1 MRNSEENTAISFDEA
16 FEMMMDSARLLG
28 TERISIIDNGAFNRV
43 LRQDVAS
50 DMDIPPFD
58 KSAMDGYACR
68 REDLGGEL
76 TVIETLPAGLQPK
89 KTIGLGQCSKI
100 MTGAVVPAGAD
111 CVIMVEYTEEA
122 GEDKIRF
129 TGSNTKN
136 NICLRGEDGKKG
148 NVVLRAGELIRA
160 QHIAI
165 LASVGCTRPLVSRQ
179 PRVGI
184 ITTGSEIVEPEK
196 KPAAGQIRNSNGPQL
211 SAQTADAGA
220 IVANYGIAADKKEEL
235 AKIVNEAIAA
245 CDVVILSGGVSVGDY
260 DFVREILKGNGVKLL
275 FEKIAVKPGRPMV
288 FGVSDEAFCFGLPGN
303 PVSTFVMFE
312 LFVRPFL
319 FKMMG
324 HDFKPVVSQRRLGRA
339 ITRKN
344 VERSSWLPVVYEDED
359 SVVQVEYHGSA
370 HINALCKADALLCVP
385 SGVAKVEKGTI
396 VAVRQI

>member
-1 MRNSEENTAISFDEA
+1 VISFDEA
-16 FEMMMDSARLLG
+16 FEIMMGSGRLLG
-28 TERISIIDNGAFNRV
+28 TERIGIIDNGALNRV
-43 LRQDVAS
+43 LREDVAS
-50 DMDIPPFD
+50 DMDMPPFD

-68 REDLGGEL
+68 RADLGGEL
-76 TVIETLPAGLQPK
+76 SVIETLAAGVQPK
-89 KTIGLGQCSKI
+89 KTIASGQCSKI

-111 CVIMVEYTEEA
+111 CVVMVEYTEEA

-129 TGSNTKN
+129 TGRNTED
-136 NICLRGEDGKKG
+136 NICLRGEDVRKG
-148 NVVLRAGELIRA
+148 EVVLRAGELIRA

-165 LASVGCTRPLVSRQ
+165 LASVGCARPLVSVR
-179 PRVGI
+179 PRAGI

-196 KPAAGQIRNSNGPQL
+196 KPAPGQIRNSNGPQL
-211 SAQTADAGA
+211 SAQAHDAGA
-220 IVANYGIAADKKEEL
+220 IVRNYGIAADTKKEL
-235 AKIVNEAIAA
+235 AKVVNEVIAA

-260 DFVREILKGNGVKLL
+260 DFVREILRGNGVKLL

-339 ITRKN
+339 ITRKKT
-344 VERSSWLPVVYEDED
+344 ERDAWLPVVYEGED

-370 HINALCKADALLCVP
+370 HINALCKADGLLCVP